1 MHLVEQT
8 RGSIVEAVHPFS
20 AVAVDGASGAVV
32 GRLGPE
38 IVTTWRSA
46 SKPFQLENSLAAL
59 GDASAFSDEQL
70 AVGAASHSA
79 EPVHVALVEGLLR
92 RFGLDATALRCGAH
106 PPVHEGSAE
115 AILRAGGHFGGV
127 HNNCSGKHSFMLGA
141 CVAQGWSLEY
151 RPLDHPLQAGNHAR
165 LEALCGD
172 LACVATDGCGVPT
185 FGFELAGL
193 ARAWGTL
200 AAAMA
205 APARRPVL
213 ARIGWAM
220 AGHPELT
227 SGTGRLDL
235 QVVRA
240 AREPMAVKIGAL
252 GVFCM
257 ALPERGLGLGL
268 AVKVHSGST
277 EALAAAVTTTLET
290 FATGAFAAPEGW
302 GLLQVR
308 NVVGDVVGGWRVRQ
322 G

>member
-1 MHLVEQT
+1 MHVVEQT
-8 RGSIVEAVHPFS
+8 RGPVVEAVHPFS
-20 AVAVDGASGAVV
+20 AVAVEGATGTIV
-32 GRLGPE
+32 GRLGASV
-38 IVTTWRSA
+38 VTTWRSA
-46 SKPFQLENSLAAL
+46 SKPFQLETSLAAF
-59 GDASAFSDEQL
+59 GDAGAFTEPEL
-70 AVGAASHSA
+70 AIGAASHSG

-127 HNNCSGKHSFMLGA
+127 HNNCSGKHAFMLGA
-141 CVAQGWSLEY
+141 CVAQGWPLEY
-151 RPLDHPLQAGNHAR
+151 RPLEHPLQARNRAR
-165 LEALCGD
+165 LEALCGET
-172 LACVATDGCGVPT
+172 ASVATDGCGVPT

-193 ARAWGTL
+193 ARAWGAL

-205 APARRPVL
+205 EPERRPVL
-213 ARIGWAM
+213 SRIGWAM
-220 AGHPELT
+220 ARHPELT

-240 AREPMAVKIGAL
+240 ACEPMAVKIGAL
-252 GVFCM
+252 GVFCI
-257 ALPERGLGLGL
+257 ALPGRGLGL

-290 FATGAFAAPEGW
+290 FAPSAFAAPEAW